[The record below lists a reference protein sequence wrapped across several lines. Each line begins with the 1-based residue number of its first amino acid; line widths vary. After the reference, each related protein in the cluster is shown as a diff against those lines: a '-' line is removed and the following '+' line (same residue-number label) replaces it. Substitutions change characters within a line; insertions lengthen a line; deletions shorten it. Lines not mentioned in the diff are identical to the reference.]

1 MDKMGGGGALTLS
14 STSSMLKSLPS
25 PRELL
30 HVRMLLL
37 LVTRARIV
45 HLGETEETELNCDSG
60 PTHLGIQLE
69 SRFCNIGAF
78 YYAAAQ
84 RWKFSFLLANVGHF
98 PPTANSTTSTVLKY
112 KKNEISLG

>member
-1 MDKMGGGGALTLS
+1 MNKMGGGGALTLS

-45 HLGETEETELNCDSG
+45 HLGETEETELNYDSSPKRFIMLQLNNDG
-60 PTHLGIQLE
+60 NWASCWPTW
-69 SRFCNIGAF
+69 NIF
-78 YYAAAQ
+78 
-84 RWKFSFLLANVGHF
+84 
-98 PPTANSTTSTVLKY
+98 PTANRRQPKETNFQKALSVRDKGWS
-112 KKNEISLG
+112 GF